1 MSLPSH
7 FLLGGAHGG
16 FGFDPA
22 KPGVSGP
29 YYGPDSTYG
38 GKVED
43 KTPLP
48 IPKPSV
54 VGDTALRTDITPA
67 EKELSNWK
75 DRNILNV
82 KRLIFPTE
90 LVNLDRPIMEI
101 RCLQAHSI
109 IPKDLCIYL
118 PAPEGLAYSNS
129 STYNDAELG
138 IMGNAALDAINIGKN
153 SSSLDQAM
161 AGLNR
166 IKDEAWANASTNFKN
181 DPKTAILAAISA
193 GLGGSDEGVKGA
205 VKIAAGARFN
215 PYIVTAFDGTDTRE
229 YSFEY
234 KLIPS
239 SSQESEIIKTITKVL
254 QIGVYGEVS
263 GFLLKYPPKWRITIL
278 SQINDEGNLVLKPMS
293 SFYECY
299 LSGCDVTYNSSNNSY
314 FTDNSPFETDIR
326 LSFKETKA
334 LHANEIAK
342 QLTV

>member
-1 MSLPSH
+1 MYPSYFLP
-7 FLLGGAHGG
+7 GGA
-16 FGFDPA
+16 FGQSGSKSA
-22 KPGVSGP
+22 KSEVSGLGP

-38 GKVED
+38 GKTAD

-48 IPKPSV
+48 ILPPRSPLEIDVISSISSV
-54 VGDTALRTDITPA
+54 

-75 DRNILNV
+75 DSNILKE
-82 KRLIFPTE
+82 KRLIFPSE
-90 LVNLDRPIMEI
+90 LINLDRPILEI

-109 IPKDLCIYL
+109 IPENLCIYL
-118 PAPEGLAYSNS
+118 PAPEGLSYSNS

-138 IMGNAALDAINIGKN
+138 IIGKAVLDGINSTKNATSGAAALE
-153 SSSLDQAM
+153 
-161 AGLNR
+161 GL
-166 IKDEAWANASTNFKN
+166 KSVGESVWANATKT
-181 DPKTAILAAISA
+181 DPKAAILAAISA
-193 GLGGSDEGVKGA
+193 GLGSSDEGAKGA

-239 SSQESEIIKTITKVL
+239 SAQESETIKTISKVL
-254 QIGVYGEVS
+254 QIGVYGEVE
-263 GFLLKYPPKWRITIL
+263 GFLLKYPPKWSITIL
-278 SQINDEGNLVLKPMS
+278 SQVDIEGNLQLKPMS

-299 LSGCDVTYNSSNNSY
+299 LSGCDVTYNSNNNSY
-314 FTDNSPFETDIR
+314 FADNSPFETDIR